1 MEPVHFRVKG
11 NRGNEYNVWAYAEK
25 MTPYVNMSFLVNA
38 ANVSNYWIVTR
49 FPGLEIEKRLV
60 TTGGQNTRMNFI
72 PLESMRDVL
81 REVPDAARVQ
91 TCLNMLNE
99 QIMPKLAS
107 ACAEEYTLN
116 KAVVP
121 KEPETKTVA
130 DTLVGD
136 NSLQV
141 FEDERFGTVRI
152 VVIDDEP
159 WFVGKDIAEILGYSN
174 PRDALAKHV
183 EEEDKKDGVAIR
195 DTIGRMQKT
204 PIINES
210 GVYSLIFGSCLPKAK
225 AFKRWVTSEVL
236 PALRKTGTYTTEPM
250 SQLDILAG
258 SIQALQEQ
266 ERKIAKLSKDVEET
280 KGQTKALEAAIEE
293 KSNALNSRID
303 SITGVN
309 IQGTPRQRLKYMVD
323 SYAKE
328 KEIAYSLAWED
339 FKTSYNMAYKT
350 NVVLQKTNY
359 IRKHG
364 GKYISLPDYL
374 EKMNLLEDALRVAG
388 KMLDALLLKSP

>member
-25 MTPYVNMSFLVNA
+25 MTPYVNLSFLVNA

-72 PLESMRDVL
+72 PFESMRDVL
-81 REVPDAARVQ
+81 RKVPDAARVQ

-121 KEPETKTVA
+121 KEPETKTV
-130 DTLVGD
+130 VGD

-159 WFVGKDIAEILGYSN
+159 WFVGKDVAVILGYADTN
-174 PRDALAKHV
+174 KAIAMHV
-183 EEEDKKDGVAIR
+183 DEEDKLND
-195 DTIGRMQKT
+195 KT
-204 PIINES
+204 ALSLGQRGGWLINES
-210 GVYSLIFGSCLPKAK
+210 GLYSLILSSRLPKAK

-236 PALRKTGTYTTEPM
+236 PSLRKTGTYTTKPM

-266 ERKIAKLSKDVEET
+266 ERKIAMLSKDVEET

-293 KSNALNSRID
+293 KSNALHSRID

-339 FKTSYNMAYKT
+339 FKTAYNMAYKT
-350 NVVLQKTNY
+350 NVELQKTNY
-359 IRKHG
+359 IKKHG

-374 EKMNLLEDALRVAG
+374 EKMNLLDDALRVAG
-388 KMLDALLLKSP
+388 KMLDTLLLKSP